1 MCVLFDREIRFNYPG
16 SSAEGI
22 SYLRA
27 LITGTGSYPEAA
39 TNYL

>member
-16 SSAEGI
+16 SIAEGI

-27 LITGTGSYPEAA
+27 LITGSYPEAA